1 MGKIQKIN
9 KVINFIEYITKNM
22 EKKDLFLLYKINNI
36 KKEKLEL
43 YLDFVFSLN
52 ELIIDTYLG
61 DDITNEGDKLSHF
74 KWCWNNVVSSFKKEG
89 IYFVDT
95 DELFIYFLTF
105 YQESFYNEIKID
117 EMTSKFSH
125 FWSDLLDYEKSKTMS
140 EYETM
145 LEIYKIFNKSFVV
158 N

>member
-117 EMTSKFSH
+117 EMSSKFSH

>member
-89 IYFVDT
+89 IYFVDA

-117 EMTSKFSH
+117 EMSSKFSH

>member
-52 ELIIDTYLG
+52 KLIIDTYLG

-117 EMTSKFSH
+117 ELSSKFSH

>member
-52 ELIIDTYLG
+52 KLIIDTYLG

-117 EMTSKFSH
+117 ELSSKFSH

-140 EYETM
+140 EYESM

>member
-61 DDITNEGDKLSHF
+61 DDITNEGDKLGHF
-74 KWCWNNVVSSFKKEG
+74 KWCWNNIVSSFKKEG

>member
-52 ELIIDTYLG
+52 ELVIDTYLG
-61 DDITNEGDKLSHF
+61 DDITNESDKLSHF

-117 EMTSKFSH
+117 EMVSKFSH